1 MDGSLFCLQVTI
13 LWVVSPYD
21 FHMAE
26 GGNCKLAF
34 SVLQRPLFC
43 TMPPR
48 VRFLPNTKVPS
59 RS

>member
-1 MDGSLFCLQVTI
+1 MAVLFCLHVTI
-13 LWVVSPYD
+13 HWVVSPYG

-34 SVLQRPLFC
+34 QPSNGLCSV
-43 TMPPR
+43 PR
-48 VRFLPNTKVPS
+48 HPRARILVNRKVLS